1 MESRTSSAE
10 RRLTAAEVFAMG
22 LEAEAKGQRDQAEA
36 YFAALAPQ
44 GGLVPG
50 AANLAV
56 RFENEGQFEKAEA
69 ILRAGLARAPDSA
82 ELKGRLGRMRLREG
96 DFAEGWALAEFRE
109 IRISATIQ
117 GRPNLSFPEWT
128 GEPVRSLLVFT
139 EQGYGDQI
147 QFARYL
153 RLLVDRGIEVTFACA
168 PDLMGLLEPLGARMV
183 PAVRGQALPRCDAWT
198 MLMSLPYRL
207 GTRLET
213 IPPAP
218 YLPGNPGGS
227 GVGVMVSGNPAHP
240 KDAERS
246 LPAEAAE
253 RLLALPGA
261 VNLAHQATGARDF
274 LETARIIDGLAEVIS
289 VDTAVA
295 HLAGAMGKP
304 TRLLLP
310 FVSDWRWL
318 RDRTDSPWYPSMKLY
333 RQPTAGDWNG
343 VLDAL
348 AADGVI

>member
-1 MESRTSSAE
+1 METPTE
-10 RRLTAAEVFAMG
+10 RRLSAAQVFAMA
-22 LEAEAKGQRDQAEA
+22 LEAEAQGQADRAET
-36 YFAALAPQ
+36 YFSALTQ
-44 GGLVPG
+44 QNGLVPG

-56 RFENEGQFEKAEA
+56 QSENEGHFERAEA

-96 DFAEGWALAEFRE
+96 DFAEGWALSEFRE
-109 IRISATIQ
+109 IRISAQIQ
-117 GRPNLSFPEWT
+117 GRPKLPFPEWD
-128 GEPVRSLLVFT
+128 GGPVGSLLVFT

-153 RLLVDRGIEVTFACA
+153 RVLVDQGMQVTFVGA
-168 PDLMGLLEPLGARMV
+168 PELEALFEPLGARFA

-218 YLPGNPGGS
+218 YLPASRGGS
-227 GVGVMVSGNPAHP
+227 GVGVMVSGNPNHP
-240 KDAERS
+240 RDAERS
-246 LPAEAAE
+246 LPAEAAQ

-261 VNLAHQATGARDF
+261 VDLSREATGARDF
-274 LETARIIDGLAEVIS
+274 RETARTVDGLAEVIT
-289 VDTAVA
+289 VDTAIA

-310 FVSDWRWL
+310 FVADWRWL

-333 RQPTAGDWNG
+333 RQPTRGDWDG
-343 VLDAL
+343 VLAAL
-348 AADGVI
+348 AADGVL